1 MLGMAM
7 KNNNT
12 NYKENRALQVIYG
25 LLFFAGFIVALI
37 ITSIIYNV
45 TKYIGS
51 FSFLLAYVFAGL
63 SLRSYILGQDTRRYI
78 YMIITGLSLL
88 PVAFAFQNTRT
99 QKSENHGISATKNFE
114 KMTFSSA
121 KYVYKHFVNVKTIKP
136 DYYYVLP
143 KGSPIYPADP
153 IHSDTPNF
161 RGSGYL
167 LYKHPPM
174 FSGSTLVVTLD
185 DQPRRNIR
193 IFVTPENH
201 ITFVKVKSAD
211 FSNQHFWVISRS
223 LRGLVG
229 KLANQKMRELAVY
242 DEKRSYV
249 TSINNNMVSNKKG
262 ILGTESHAPKDF
274 CNYYY
279 RKGLSFIYLGKRG
292 FVDKFTPIYNNKYFE
307 LVENNG
313 ERIYFRTKHSSF
325 IHYYGYMTRSEI
337 SNEKGV
343 INLALRDLIDGCMSG
358 SLRIQS
364 SER

>member
-12 NYKENRALQVIYG
+12 NYKENRAIQVIYG
-25 LLFFAGFIVALI
+25 LLFFVGFIVALVI
-37 ITSIIYNV
+37 ASIIYNV
-45 TKYIGS
+45 TKNIGS
-51 FSFLLAYVFAGL
+51 SSFLLAYVFAGL

-78 YMIITGLSLL
+78 YMILTGLSLL
-88 PVAFAFQNTRT
+88 PVAFAFQSTIT
-99 QKSENHGISATKNFE
+99 KESENHKISAKRNFE

-121 KYVYKHFVNVKTIKP
+121 KYVYKHFVNVKNIKP
-136 DYYYVLP
+136 GYYYVLP
-143 KGSPIYPADP
+143 EGSPIYPADP
-153 IHSDTPNF
+153 VHSDTPNA
-161 RGSGYL
+161 RGNGYL

-193 IFVTPENH
+193 TIITPENY
-201 ITFVKVKSAD
+201 ITFVKVKIAD
-211 FSNQHFWVISRS
+211 SSNEHFWVISNG

-229 KLANQKMRELAVY
+229 KLANQKMRELAAY
-242 DEKRSYV
+242 DENKSYV
-249 TSINNNMVSNKKG
+249 TSINNKMVSNKKG
-262 ILGTESHAPKDF
+262 IFGTESHAPKDF

-292 FVDKFTPIYNNKYFE
+292 FVHKFTPIYNNNYFE
-307 LVENNG
+307 LVENNR
-313 ERIYFRTKHSSF
+313 EKIYFRTNSSF

-343 INLALRDLIDGCMSG
+343 IKSALRDLVDGCMSG